1 MKIFILLSGEH
12 IELSEAELYSILKA
26 ENIKF
31 NILARLPQVIGLE
44 LNREDIDKIIVR
56 SSMCKLIG
64 ELLLLCDAEKNVII
78 DSLSKTSINLK
89 SRTFSVRIDRV
100 RGCCKNISSYELEAL
115 IGSII
120 KEKISGSVDLETPD
134 TRFYGVLTGGKFV
147 FGVVISQIKRSRFN
161 ERRPRKR
168 PFFHPGTVEPLF
180 ARLLVNLSEVPSGK
194 MLLDPFC
201 GAGGILIEAGL
212 INCRVIGSD
221 IDPAMVSGTAINLKY
236 YNIDYD
242 LVVAD
247 ARYLPFRNIKYVS
260 TDPPYGI
267 SSTTM
272 GENVKNLVE
281 AFLRNIY
288 QCLDRE
294 AKICISVPQKL
305 NIKIESGYKLMNE
318 YFMHVHKSLTR
329 RIILLSKENNV
340 KT

>member
-1 MKIFILLSGEH
+1 MKIFTILSGEH
-12 IELSEAELYSILKA
+12 LELSEAELYSILKA
-26 ENIKF
+26 ENIEF
-31 NILARLPQVIGLE
+31 NILARLPQVVVLE
-44 LNREDIDKIIVR
+44 LNREDVDKIIAR

-78 DSLSKTSINLK
+78 DSLSKVSINLN
-89 SRTFSVRIDRV
+89 SRTFNVRIGRV
-100 RGCCKNISSYELEAL
+100 RGCCKDISSYELEVL

-120 KEKISGSVDLETPD
+120 REKTLGSVDLKSPD

-147 FGVVISQIKRSRFN
+147 FGIVISQIKRSRFD
-161 ERRPRKR
+161 ERKPRKR

-194 MLLDPFC
+194 ILLDPFC

-221 IDPAMVSGTAINLKY
+221 IDPAMVSGAAVNLKY

-247 ARYLPFRNIKYVS
+247 ARYLPFRNIKYIS

-281 AFLRNIY
+281 TFLKNIY
-288 QCLDRE
+288 QCLSRE
-294 AKICISVPQKL
+294 AKICISIPQKL
-305 NIKIESGYKLMNE
+305 NIKIGSEYKLMNE

-329 RIILLSKENNV
+329 RIILLSKE
-340 KT
+340 K